1 MRIIPAFAGNTVSMT
16 LVLRH
21 FRDHPRIRGEHTGP
35 GLGENGRLGS
45 SPHSRGTRPGR
56 SKKEAQYRIIP
67 AFAGNTHSCLFRRL
81 LNRDHPRIRGE
92 HRGWMRSRQTGR
104 GSSPHSRG
112 TRTILF
118 VVETFKGIIP
128 AFAGNTLNT
137 PGAERHPWD
146 HPRIR
151 GEHLQFNAARITH

>member
-45 SPHSRGTRPGR
+45 SPHSRGTQ
-56 SKKEAQYRIIP
+56 SKPLRQRDRRRIIP
-67 AFAGNTHSCLFRRL
+67 AFAGNTQAGSNITLHRE
-81 LNRDHPRIRGE
+81 DHPRIRGE
-92 HRGWMRSRQTGR
+92 HRCWITPKWPLA

-112 TRTILF
+112 TPILIGL
-118 VVETFKGIIP
+118 VATEPGIIP
-128 AFAGNTLNT
+128 AFAGNTYAKV
-137 PGAERHPWD
+137 PIAD
-146 HPRIR
+146 
-151 GEHLQFNAARITH
+151 